1 MRLRPLAITGGAITM
16 PVFLPLMAVFASAG
30 RPDLVRG
37 LLLGLA
43 VGLLNNLLLARKLDR
58 VIDGRD
64 PWQNLNAAMP
74 RNMMLRFAL
83 ILTVC
88 IAAARTPGISVAA
101 LAGGLGL
108 SLVAHIVY
116 VSWTVRKQWMK
127 EDGVPVYG

>member
-1 MRLRPLAITGGAITM
+1 MRLRPLAITGGAISL
-16 PVFLPLMAVFASAG
+16 PVLLPLMAVFASAG
-30 RPDLVRG
+30 RPDVVRG

-64 PWQNLNAAMP
+64 PWQNLNAAMS

-83 ILTVC
+83 ILAVC
-88 IAAARTPGISVAA
+88 VAATRVHGINAAAI
-101 LAGGLGL
+101 AGGLGL
-108 SLVAHIVY
+108 CLVAGIMY
-116 VSWTVRKQWMK
+116 ASWTVRRQWMK